1 MGMIYPESRLDT
13 CIFERPALHVACG
26 ASLPYAWPVESLVLA
41 PFRVISRLFFLL
53 IKLF

>member
-13 CIFERPALHVACG
+13 CSFERPALHVACG
-26 ASLPYAWPVESLVLA
+26 ILAVCMASRVTSTA

-53 IKLF
+53 IKLL